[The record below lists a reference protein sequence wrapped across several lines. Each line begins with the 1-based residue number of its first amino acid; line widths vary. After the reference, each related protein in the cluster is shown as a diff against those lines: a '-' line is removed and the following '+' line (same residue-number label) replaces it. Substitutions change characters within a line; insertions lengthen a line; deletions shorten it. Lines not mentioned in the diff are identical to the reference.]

1 MKKKLTLTVGI
12 PTCYGG
18 QSLVET
24 VKSLRAS
31 KFMDP
36 GSKSGT
42 SFEILIE
49 ADRTPWTDDV
59 KNALKKMGVKS
70 HWNNVEGS
78 QCKKLNQIIRKTNS
92 DFFIFTQDDIIFD
105 EQTLNE
111 IHQAFLKDLDL
122 TMVGIRVLPLR
133 PITYFEGIM
142 GVMLRTVDKIVT
154 SWNGGDNYLMA
165 NGRCLAFKTSF
176 LKKFRI
182 SDKLINTDAFMY
194 FENKSLKGK
203 FKPLKKAKVFI
214 RTPQNIKDQIGPS
227 SRFQYS
233 QMEMSHYFKQ
243 DLSAEYKMPLTVL
256 LRAATSEFLTNPID
270 FSAYVLVYIYT
281 RLKKHSK
288 EKALRTL
295 WKIDSST
302 KTSIK
307 A

>member
-31 KFMDP
+31 KFKDN
-36 GSKSGT
+36 
-42 SFEILIE
+42 FEILIE

-59 KNALKKMGVKS
+59 KKALKEMGVKS
-70 HWNNVEGS
+70 HWNKVEGS
-78 QCKKLNQIIRKTNS
+78 QCKKLNQIIKKTNS
-92 DFFIFTQDDIIFD
+92 DIFIFTQDDIVFAP
-105 EQTLNE
+105 ETLNE
-111 IHQAFLKDLDL
+111 IYKAFSEDSGL
-122 TMVGIRVLPLR
+122 TMLGIRVFPLK
-133 PITYFEGIM
+133 PLTFFEGVM
-142 GVMLRTVDKIVT
+142 GVMLRIVDRIVT

-194 FENKSLKGK
+194 FENKFLRGK
-203 FKPLKKAKVFI
+203 FKALKKAKVFI
-214 RTPQNIKDQIGPS
+214 RTPQTIKDQIGPS

-233 QMEMSHYFKQ
+233 KEEMEHYFTH
-243 DLSAEYKMPLTVL
+243 DLSTEYKIPLNVL
-256 LRAATSEFLTNPID
+256 FAAALRELISNPVNFLL
-270 FSAYVLVYIYT
+270 YVLVYIYT
-281 RLKKHSK
+281 RIKKQPK
-288 EKALRTL
+288 QKALRTL
-295 WKIDSST
+295 WKIDEST
-302 KTSIK
+302 KRSLK